1 MAGGEEQAMEARP
14 LAELGQG
21 WHVAK
26 DLMYPYLPID
36 NNISQLI

>member
-1 MAGGEEQAMEARP
+1 MAGGEELVMEARP

-26 DLMYPYLPID
+26 DLIYPYLPMD
-36 NNISQLI
+36 NISHLI

>member
-1 MAGGEEQAMEARP
+1 MAGGEELAMEARP

-26 DLMYPYLPID
+26 DLIAYIHIYLLTIY
-36 NNISQLI
+36 LI